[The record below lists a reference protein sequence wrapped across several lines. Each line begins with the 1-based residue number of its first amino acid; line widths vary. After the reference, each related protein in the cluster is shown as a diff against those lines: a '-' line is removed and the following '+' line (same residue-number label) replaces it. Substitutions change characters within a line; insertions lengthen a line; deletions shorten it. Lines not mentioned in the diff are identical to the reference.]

1 MPGLCN
7 KSAQDTAIVE
17 FPIVKRT
24 TAGLKSVARPGLP
37 PRPGT
42 GFYKNCVA
50 HRAFTLNF
58 MLWDGLK
65 AAEGF
70 VMWLLTIFANEIT
83 RLELRSRIA
92 YGRDGLVLGV

>member
-1 MPGLCN
+1 
-7 KSAQDTAIVE
+7 
-17 FPIVKRT
+17 
-24 TAGLKSVARPGLP
+24 
-37 PRPGT
+37 
-42 GFYKNCVA
+42 
-50 HRAFTLNF
+50 